1 MVSSRQRFKYNHCTT
16 TVLPLYNIS
25 HRWPLDFIVKE
36 NDIVKLDLGVHI
48 DGYIAV
54 VAHTV
59 FMSEEKKGKAVD
71 AMLAAHYCAEAAL
84 RLVAPGIEVS
94 NHMTVFESN
103 IKCYLEH

>member
-1 MVSSRQRFKYNHCTT
+1 M
-16 TVLPLYNIS
+16 
-25 HRWPLDFIVKE
+25 
-36 NDIVKLDLGVHI
+36 GVHI

-59 FMSEEKKGKAVD
+59 FLSEEKKGKAVD

-94 NHMTVFESN
+94 F
-103 IKCYLEH
+103 

>member
-1 MVSSRQRFKYNHCTT
+1 M
-16 TVLPLYNIS
+16 I
-25 HRWPLDFIVKE
+25 KE

-84 RLVAPGIEVS
+84 RLVAPGVEVKLCS
-94 NHMTVFESN
+94 YE
-103 IKCYLEH
+103 

>member
-1 MVSSRQRFKYNHCTT
+1 MSLSNTSNHFSS
-16 TVLPLYNIS
+16 
-25 HRWPLDFIVKE
+25 DFIVKE

-84 RLVAPGIEVS
+84 RLVAPGIEVCF
-94 NHMTVFESN
+94 HVILGRVEL
-103 IKCYLEH
+103 KLYLEH